1 MVSASTK
8 GPCLCCLGSGRQVC
22 DHPFPYLAPLS
33 HCAAV
38 VGCRNQP
45 LAGMKDATTPLWMG
59 GQFIAFSLCL
69 I

>member
-1 MVSASTK
+1 MSAAWA
-8 GPCLCCLGSGRQVC
+8 LGSRCVTI
-22 DHPFPYLAPLS
+22 LVPLS

-59 GQFIAFSLCL
+59 GQLIAFSLCL